1 MTAARAPE
9 SSGADRFLNR
19 ELSWLDFNGRI
30 LDLAEDAQL
39 PILERVKFCAICS
52 SHLDE
57 FFMVR
62 VAGLTGQA
70 ASGAAVRSVDGL
82 TPHAALAVIRERTL
96 ELIARQSSL
105 WTDQLQ
111 PALADHGILVG
122 RIEDCTDE
130 ELAELGRRFERE
142 VFPVLTP
149 LAVSPG
155 QPFPYISPLSLSLG
169 ILVRDPKTAEERF
182 ARVKVPELL
191 PRFVTLD
198 GRTLL
203 LPLEHVIRH
212 FLAWLFPRMEVIEC
226 AAFRVT
232 RDADFEV
239 SDEADDL
246 LEAVELELRRR
257 RFGGVVRLE
266 TSASMSSHMLGQL
279 RRGLGVTADQVYPVS
294 GLLDLADLSE
304 IAELDFPELR
314 EAPWLPITQ
323 PKLSSVAG
331 TSDFFAEIARQDIL
345 VHHPY
350 ESFTTSF
357 EAFVRAA
364 AADPDVVGL
373 KTTVYRT
380 GDESPLVPALIEA
393 AEDGKQSVCLIE
405 LKARGDE
412 SRNIEWSRALERA
425 GVHVSYGFPNRKIH
439 AKATLVVRREGDA
452 LRRYV
457 HLGTGNYNAATARIY
472 EDFGLF
478 TADEDIASDV
488 ADLFNYLTGFGS
500 PRRFRKLWI
509 APFTLRE
516 RAHRRDPRG
525 GGGGCWRPSGPHQ
538 AQGQRT
544 YGRGDH
550 RRALRRVSGGR
561 RDRHRHPQ
569 HLLAPARRSR
579 FEREHPG
586 TQHRRALPRAQPR
599 VHPGDRRSRHLRH
612 DQRRSHAAQPRSSA
626 RDRRSG
632 GASGAAAAAQRRA
645 RRPACRQQ
653 PGVETRRGRNVGT
666 PSPREEGRSARQPGH
681 AHEEGSHPSTPA
693 NRYQTRTLST
703 LAMLRVVRPTPSAE
717 LGP

>member
-266 TSASMSSHMLGQL
+266 TSASMSSRMLEQL

-516 RAHRRDPRG
+516 RLIDEIRAVAEAAAGGRPGRIRLKVNALTDVAIIDALYDASQAGAEIDIVTRSICSLRPGVPGSSENIRVRSIVGRFLEHSRVFILETDDRATYVMTSADLMPRNL
-525 GGGGCWRPSGPHQ
+525 
-538 AQGQRT
+538 
-544 YGRGDH
+544 DH
-550 RRALRRVSGGR
+550 RLEIAAPVEHPALQRRLSDVL
-561 RDRHRHPQ
+561 DV
-569 HLLAPARRSR
+569 LLADNSQAWKLGADGTWERLRPGKKDAARASQATLMKKARTR
-579 FEREHPG
+579 P
-586 TQHRRALPRAQPR
+586 RRRTA
-599 VHPGDRRSRHLRH
+599 
-612 DQRRSHAAQPRSSA
+612 
-626 RDRRSG
+626 
-632 GASGAAAAAQRRA
+632 
-645 RRPACRQQ
+645 
-653 PGVETRRGRNVGT
+653 TKRGR
-666 PSPREEGRSARQPGH
+666 
-681 AHEEGSHPSTPA
+681 
-693 NRYQTRTLST
+693 
-703 LAMLRVVRPTPSAE
+703 
-717 LGP
+717 

>member
-1 MTAARAPE
+1 MTAVRAPE
-9 SSGADRFLNR
+9 PAGANRFLNR

-39 PILERVKFCAICS
+39 PILDRVKFCAICS

-82 TPHAALAVIRERTL
+82 TPQAALAVIRERTL
-96 ELIARQSSL
+96 ELVARQSAL
-105 WTDQLQ
+105 WERELQ
-111 PALADHGILVG
+111 PALGDHGILVG
-122 RIEDCTDE
+122 RVDDCTDE

-149 LAVSPG
+149 LAVGPG

-169 ILVRDPKTAEERF
+169 IFVRDAKTGEERF

-198 GRTLL
+198 RRTLL
-203 LPLEHVIRH
+203 LPLEQVVRH
-212 FLAWLFPRMEVIEC
+212 FLAALFPRMEVTEC

-257 RFGGVVRLE
+257 RFGGAVRLE
-266 TSASMSSHMLGQL
+266 TSASMSSRMLEQL
-279 RRGLGVTADQVYPVS
+279 RRGLDVTAQQVYPVS

-314 EAPWLPITQ
+314 EDPWLPITQ
-323 PKLSSVAG
+323 PRLSSVG
-331 TSDFFAEIARQDIL
+331 QTSAFFAEIARQDIL

-357 EAFVRAA
+357 EAFVSAA
-364 AADPDVVGL
+364 AGDPDVVGL

-380 GDESPLVPALIEA
+380 GDESPLVPALIQA

-412 SRNIEWSRALERA
+412 HRNIEWSRALERA

-478 TADEDIASDV
+478 TADEDIAADV

-516 RAHRRDPRG
+516 RLIEEIRGVGEAAAAGRPGRIRLKANALTDVPIIEALHDASQAGADIDIVVRSICSLRPGVPGLSVNIQVRSIVGRFLEHSRVFVFETDDRATYVMSSADLMPRNL
-525 GGGGCWRPSGPHQ
+525 
-538 AQGQRT
+538 
-544 YGRGDH
+544 DH
-550 RRALRRVSGGR
+550 RLEIAAPVEHPALRRRLSDVL
-561 RDRHRHPQ
+561 DV
-569 HLLAPARRSR
+569 LLADNSQAWQLRTDGTWERLRPGKKEVSR
-579 FEREHPG
+579 A
-586 TQHRRALPRAQPR
+586 TQA
-599 VHPGDRRSRHLRH
+599 
-612 DQRRSHAAQPRSSA
+612 
-626 RDRRSG
+626 
-632 GASGAAAAAQRRA
+632 
-645 RRPACRQQ
+645 
-653 PGVETRRGRNVGT
+653 
-666 PSPREEGRSARQPGH
+666 
-681 AHEEGSHPSTPA
+681 
-693 NRYQTRTLST
+693 
-703 LAMLRVVRPTPSAE
+703 
-717 LGP
+717 